1 MGGKIS
7 VSKDIEILGYWVNI
21 LTTQYHNLPISLY
34 PCNIMAQM
42 NWVFLDDFGGRHRV
56 GLYHG
61 DRTGH
66 VMVHCNMRVVQIDF
80 SVKDSKMYSFFIEDE
95 LCELILEK
103 KDGVF
108 GYEFRVNKKAD
119 TPRNRVRRVK
129 DGQNRKYLAMM
140 VGGIVLVLAIAVFSL
155 QSFGQR
161 QEAKRMAAT
170 GIVSKYSKENMKRL
184 VADGKRTV
192 ARLHLVQ
199 GEKPGEQK
207 ITYALLAVDSLMEQG
222 DFAPENR
229 NPLLLPNGF
238 PFSEGDEFDAIY
250 LPSDPQI
257 HRVDFF
263 QPTRSTTTTY
273 LRLATQAEQKNNPAV
288 SPEKNICRVLT
299 SAEKMGWTSLA
310 HFIFQ
315 EKTPKENVRHNR
327 DSYAR
332 LLRDPELAKE
342 IRAGCWDK

>member
-1 MGGKIS
+1 
-7 VSKDIEILGYWVNI
+7 
-21 LTTQYHNLPISLY
+21 
-34 PCNIMAQM
+34 M

-80 SVKDSKMYSFFIEDE
+80 SVKDTKMYSFFIEDE

-129 DGQNRKYLAMM
+129 DGQMRKYLALM
-140 VGGIVLVLAIAVFSL
+140 VGGIVLVLTIAVFSL
-155 QSFGQR
+155 RWFGQK
-161 QEAKRMAAT
+161 QEAKRMAT
-170 GIVSKYSKENMKRL
+170 TSIVGKYSKENMKRL

-192 ARLHLVQ
+192 AKLHLVQ
-199 GEKPGEQK
+199 AEKPGSQK
-207 ITYALLAVDSLMEQG
+207 ISYTLLAVDSLMEQG
-222 DFAPENR
+222 DFAVKNTDPI
-229 NPLLLPNGF
+229 LLPNGF

-250 LPSDPQI
+250 LPSDPQV

-273 LRLATQAEQKNNPAV
+273 LRLATQAEQKFNPAV
-288 SPEKNICRVLT
+288 PPGKNVCHVLT
-299 SAEKMGWTSLA
+299 AAENAGWTSLA

-315 EKTPKENVRHNR
+315 EKTPKENARHNR
-327 DSYAR
+327 DSYER
-332 LLRDPELAKE
+332 LLRESALAKE
-342 IRAGCWDK
+342 IQTRCWDK

>member
-1 MGGKIS
+1 
-7 VSKDIEILGYWVNI
+7 
-21 LTTQYHNLPISLY
+21 
-34 PCNIMAQM
+34 MAQM

-108 GYEFRVNKKAD
+108 GYEFRVNKKVD
-119 TPRNRVRRVK
+119 TPRNRIRRVK
-129 DGQNRKYLAMM
+129 EGQTRKYMVLLA
-140 VGGIVLVLAIAVFSL
+140 GGVLLVLAIAFFGL
-155 QSFGQR
+155 RWFGQV
-161 QEAKRMAAT
+161 QEAKRMAST
-170 GIVSKYSKENMKRL
+170 SIVSKYSKENMKRL

-207 ITYALLAVDSLMEQG
+207 ITYTLLAVDSLMEQG
-222 DFAPENR
+222 DFAVR
-229 NPLLLPNGF
+229 NMNPILLPNGF
-238 PFSEGDEFDAIY
+238 PFTEGDEFDAIY
-250 LPSDPQI
+250 LPTDPQV
-257 HRVDFF
+257 HRVEFF
-263 QPTRSTTTTY
+263 QPTRSTISTY
-273 LRLATQAEQKNNPAV
+273 LRLATQAEHQNNPAV
-288 SPEKNICRVLT
+288 SRERNTCRVLT
-299 SAEKMGWTSLA
+299 TAEIVGWSSLA

-315 EKTPKENVRHNR
+315 AKTPEENARHNR
-327 DSYAR
+327 ETYR
-332 LLRDPELAKE
+332 QLLNKPDFPKVLE
-342 IRAGCWDK
+342 ISCQ

>member
-1 MGGKIS
+1 LA
-7 VSKDIEILGYWVNI
+7 VATAW
-21 LTTQYHNLPISLY
+21 
-34 PCNIMAQM
+34 
-42 NWVFLDDFGGRHRV
+42 

-80 SVKDSKMYSFFIEDE
+80 SVKDTKMYSFFIEDE

-129 DGQNRKYLAMM
+129 DGQMRKYLALM
-140 VGGIVLVLAIAVFSL
+140 VGGIVLVLTIAVFSL
-155 QSFGQR
+155 RWYGQK
-161 QEAKRMAAT
+161 QEAKRMAT
-170 GIVSKYSKENMKRL
+170 TSIVGKYSKENMKRL

-192 ARLHLVQ
+192 AKLHLVQ
-199 GEKPGEQK
+199 AEKPGSQK
-207 ITYALLAVDSLMEQG
+207 ISYVLLAVDSLMEQG
-222 DFAPENR
+222 DFAVKNTDPI
-229 NPLLLPNGF
+229 LLPNGF

-250 LPSDPQI
+250 LPSDPQV

-273 LRLATQAEQKNNPAV
+273 LRLATQAEQKFNPAV
-288 SPEKNICRVLT
+288 PPGKNVCHVLT
-299 SAEKMGWTSLA
+299 AAENAGWTSLA

-315 EKTPKENVRHNR
+315 EKTPKENARHNR
-327 DSYAR
+327 DSYER
-332 LLRDPELAKE
+332 LLRESALAKE
-342 IRAGCWDK
+342 IQARCWDK

>member
-1 MGGKIS
+1 
-7 VSKDIEILGYWVNI
+7 
-21 LTTQYHNLPISLY
+21 
-34 PCNIMAQM
+34 MAQM

-80 SVKDSKMYSFFIEDE
+80 SVKDTKMYSFFIEDE
-95 LCELILEK
+95 LCELILGK

-129 DGQNRKYLAMM
+129 DGQMRKYLALM
-140 VGGIVLVLAIAVFSL
+140 VGGIVLVLTIAVFSL
-155 QSFGQR
+155 RWFGQK
-161 QEAKRMAAT
+161 QEAKRMAT
-170 GIVSKYSKENMKRL
+170 TSIVGKYSKENMKRL

-192 ARLHLVQ
+192 AKLHLVQ
-199 GEKPGEQK
+199 AEKPGSQK
-207 ITYALLAVDSLMEQG
+207 ISYTLLAVDSLMEQG
-222 DFAPENR
+222 DFAVKNTDPI
-229 NPLLLPNGF
+229 LLPNGF

-250 LPSDPQI
+250 LPSDPQV

-273 LRLATQAEQKNNPAV
+273 LRLATQAEQKFNPAV
-288 SPEKNICRVLT
+288 PPGKNVCRVLT
-299 SAEKMGWTSLA
+299 AAENAGWTSLA

-315 EKTPKENVRHNR
+315 EKTQKENARHNR
-327 DSYAR
+327 DSYER
-332 LLRDPELAKE
+332 LLRESALAKQ
-342 IRAGCWDK
+342 IQARCWDK